1 MYTSDRKILELAEIL
16 KSTKVI
22 NSDKEFCEI
31 IEIDPGNFAKIK
43 KSENYPNQS
52 YHFTPLHIENICKK
66 LNIDS
71 NWIFNLSDEKYKQK
85 VNKISKKQTKS
96 EYC

>member
-1 MYTSDRKILELAEIL
+1 MYTSDRKILELVELL
-16 KSTKVI
+16 KSENKI
-22 NSDKEFCEI
+22 SSDKEFCEI
-31 IEIDPGNFAKIK
+31 IEINPANFAKIK

-52 YHFTPLHIENICKK
+52 YHFTPLHIENVCKK

-85 VNKISKKQTKS
+85 INKTLKKTTKS

>member
-1 MYTSDRKILELAEIL
+1 MYTSDKKILELTEFL
-16 KSTKVI
+16 KTTNVV

-52 YHFTPLHIENICKK
+52 YHFTPLHIENVCKK
-66 LNIDS
+66 LNLNA
-71 NWIFNLSDEKYKQK
+71 NWIFGLSEEMYLKQRSSRASTLRQ
-85 VNKISKKQTKS
+85 KID
-96 EYC
+96 